1 MGWAVAKKQKPQ
13 KQDEDCASAT
23 QLHIPRSS
31 SILSSPQVVD
41 EVLSSSKAQPG
52 MMRIAKGTTKARGT
66 GQSGGR
72 RSPARTQR
80 G

>member
-13 KQDEDCASAT
+13 KQDEGCANVT
-23 QLHIPRSS
+23 QLHIPRS

-52 MMRIAKGTTKARGT
+52 MMRIAKGTAKARGT
-66 GQSGGR
+66 G
-72 RSPARTQR
+72 
-80 G
+80 